1 MTKEEIL
8 QSVQITDL
16 LAEYG
21 IKVNRQGMCSCPF
34 HKDRHPSMKVYP
46 KTNSYHCFTCNETG
60 DIFSLVQKMEN
71 CSFKDAFIRLG
82 GEYKPTD
89 KKARMMAKQSRE
101 RARANREK
109 AERADK
115 DLRWLICRCITIAR
129 LGTKIFEPY
138 SEDWIYCT
146 NSLTTFIHYL
156 EEYEKGGINKIN
168 VFRKCERF
176 RQFYNLMS

>member
-21 IKVNRQGMCSCPF
+21 VKVNRQGMCSCPF
-34 HKDRHPSMKVYP
+34 HGDRHPSMKVYP
-46 KTNSYHCFTCNETG
+46 KTNSYHCFACNETG
-60 DIFSLVQKMEN
+60 DIFDLVQKMEN

-82 GEYKPTD
+82 GEYKATD

-101 RARANREK
+101 RARVNREK
-109 AERADK
+109 AEQADK
-115 DLRWLICRCITIAR
+115 DLHWLICRCITIAR

-138 SEDWIYCT
+138 SEDWVYCT
-146 NSLTTFIHYL
+146 NSLTTIIHYL